1 MTDNKNI
8 NIILWLNISLFVLI
22 LMVFVGGVT
31 RLTQSGLSMTDWKPI
46 TGIFPP
52 TNEEQWISEFNKY
65 KEYPEYQ
72 NSDMTMTI
80 SEYKTIYFWE
90 YLHRILGRFIG
101 LLFIVPFT
109 YFYLKKYLN
118 KNLFK
123 KLIFVFLLGG
133 FQGFLGWYMV
143 KSGLVNNPYI
153 SHYRL
158 FVHLLCAFIII
169 GLVYWIKLDLLFSK
183 ERKIGD
189 FFYFNRLINTAI
201 FLFFMQLMYGA
212 FMAGLKAG
220 KLWNTFPLIEGK
232 IVPNGLFML
241 EPFYLNFFENNKLI
255 QFIHRYLGLSLMMIV
270 YYISFQ
276 LKEIDLKFNLKSK
289 TLVTIVS
296 CQVFLGILTLISEVS
311 IVLAVSHQILAILLM
326 LKLLDLK
333 HSIGWRE

>member
-31 RLTQSGLSMTDWKPI
+31 RLTQSGLSMTDWRPI

-52 TNEEQWISEFNKY
+52 ANEEQWISEFNKY

-101 LLFIVPFT
+101 LLFIVPFA

-183 ERKIGD
+183 EQKIGD
-189 FFYFNRLINTAI
+189 FFYFNRLINIAI

-232 IVPNGLFML
+232 IIPNGLFTL
-241 EPFYLNFFENNKLI
+241 EPFYLNFFENHKLI
-255 QFIHRYLGLSLMMIV
+255 QFIHRYLGLSLMMII

-296 CQVFLGILTLISEVS
+296 CQVFLGILTLMSDVS

-333 HSIGWRE
+333 HSIGWQE

>member
-8 NIILWLNISLFVLI
+8 NIILWLNFSLFVLI

-101 LLFIVPFT
+101 LLFIVPFA

-118 KNLFK
+118 KNLIK
-123 KLIFVFLLGG
+123 KLIFVFLLGT

-158 FVHLLCAFIII
+158 FVHLSCAFIII
-169 GLVYWIKLDLLFSK
+169 GLVYWIKLDLLFPK
-183 ERKIGD
+183 EQKIGD
-189 FFYFNRLINTAI
+189 FFYFNRLINIAI

-232 IVPNGLFML
+232 IIPNGLFTL

-289 TLVTIVS
+289 ALVTIVS

-333 HSIGWRE
+333 HSIRWQE